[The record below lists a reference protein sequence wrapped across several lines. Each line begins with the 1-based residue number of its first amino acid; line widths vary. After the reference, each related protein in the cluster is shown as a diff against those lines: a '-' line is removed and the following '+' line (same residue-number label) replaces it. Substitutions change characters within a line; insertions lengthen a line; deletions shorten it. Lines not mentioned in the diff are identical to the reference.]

1 MQVFINWMT
10 ESFAPKVNKIARNPW
25 VDSIQQAILSGMP
38 LILIGSFA
46 TILGLVKDYV
56 PAMPDFSVLNTF
68 SLGLFSLFLAYL
80 IPETLM
86 KQKKHSDVSKQ
97 AGLAGLAFFLML
109 IFPKING
116 NSGKITFDLNSL
128 GTAGMIAALVS
139 GLFVGFVMN
148 LFTNLKLV
156 KEDSALPD
164 FVAVWF
170 NTIFPMIAILLVGWL
185 FTFQLKINLSE
196 IITLMFSPLVALGQS
211 F

>member
-10 ESFAPKVNKIARNPW
+10 ESFSPKVNKIARNPW

-116 NSGKITFDLNSL
+116 N
-128 GTAGMIAALVS
+128 
-139 GLFVGFVMN
+139 
-148 LFTNLKLV
+148 
-156 KEDSALPD
+156 
-164 FVAVWF
+164 
-170 NTIFPMIAILLVGWL
+170 
-185 FTFQLKINLSE
+185 
-196 IITLMFSPLVALGQS
+196 
-211 F
+211 